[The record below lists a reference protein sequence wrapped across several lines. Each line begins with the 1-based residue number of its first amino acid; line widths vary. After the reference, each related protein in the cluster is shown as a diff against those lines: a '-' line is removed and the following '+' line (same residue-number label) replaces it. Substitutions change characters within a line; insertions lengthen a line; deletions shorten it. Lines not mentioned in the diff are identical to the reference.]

1 MANIYLNAKV
11 DLVDVLNTT
20 LYTCPSNSRAIVKS
34 ILISEDAG
42 SGTTINVT
50 LVNAAGAV
58 FSLFKLKAIG
68 VNATTQLLTE
78 PLVIMENEVL
88 KVQAADANE
97 LHVVATILEMNRE
110 DR

>member
-1 MANIYLNAKV
+1 MANIYLNAKL
-11 DLVDVLNTT
+11 DLVDALNTT
-20 LYTCPSNSRAIVKS
+20 LYTCPSNSRTIIKS
-34 ILISEDAG
+34 ILVSEDAG

-50 LVNAAGAV
+50 LTNAAGAV

-68 VNATTQLLTE
+68 ANETIQLLTE
-78 PLVIMENEVL
+78 PLVIMENEIL